1 MKSKI
6 MEVIDSKSLERDAA
20 ENRSPLFLIPLYEDT
35 ATHRIFYALWPS
47 VDTGAEP
54 WKNSVPEFRNKIARI
69 LSRRQ
74 RH

>member
-6 MEVIDSKSLERDAA
+6 MDVIDSKSLERDAA
-20 ENRSPLFLIPLYEDT
+20 ENWIPLFLMPLYEDT

-54 WKNSVPEFRNKIARI
+54 WKNSVPEFRTKIARI